1 MNDKI
6 RVDIWSDLICPWCWI
21 GRRRFD
27 RALENTGFAD
37 RIEIR
42 HRAFRLA
49 PGEAVGPVEKA
60 LAERYGKSP
69 EDVLRMLK
77 HVEHTAGKDGLEYHL
92 QGTLFGDTVMAHRL
106 ALWSESKGRQHDV
119 MEALS
124 KAYFSDKKSIFGQKV
139 LVDEMVALGFQ
150 RDEVQAFLQS
160 DDLKKQVTIDEQ
172 EARQLGANGVPFFV
186 FAEQFAISG
195 AQPQSAFEQALE
207 EILSKN

>member
-1 MNDKI
+1 MNQKI

-27 RALENTGFAD
+27 RALEKSGYSD
-37 RIEIR
+37 RLEIR

-49 PGEAVGPVEKA
+49 PGEVVGPVEKA

-69 EDVLRMLK
+69 EDVLRMLS

-124 KAYFSDKKSIFGQKV
+124 KAYFSDKKSIFDSNV
-139 LVDEMVALGFQ
+139 LVEEMVALGFNAQ
-150 RDEVQAFLQS
+150 EVQTFLQS
-160 DDLKKQVTIDEQ
+160 DDLKKQVAIDEE
-172 EARQLGANGVPFFV
+172 EARAIGANGVPFFV

-195 AQPQSAFEQALE
+195 AQPQAAFEQALE
-207 EILSKN
+207 EILSKA